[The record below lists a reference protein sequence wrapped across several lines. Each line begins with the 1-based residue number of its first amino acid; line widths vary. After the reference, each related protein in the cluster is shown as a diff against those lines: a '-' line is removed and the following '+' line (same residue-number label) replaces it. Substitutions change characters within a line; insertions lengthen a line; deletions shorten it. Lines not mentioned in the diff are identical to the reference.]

1 MRTIAAMVL
10 LALGQAM
17 AATPVQAG
25 LMCQKKS
32 GAVVVRNACKKHE
45 SSIDIGTSTS
55 GDVGIGTD
63 SPTARLDVNGPSI
76 FRDSVTFAGGQTF
89 PGTATL
95 GANTFTAEQTVD
107 GNVIVSGNV
116 GIGTAVPT
124 NALSAAGEVA
134 QTFGMERNTTAAS
147 PGNDLTIEA
156 GGSTPG
162 STDMPGGDLALASGM
177 GTGLGASGN
186 VRLQTA
192 GARASG
198 TADDVLV
205 DRHIVVA
212 KAKQLTLSSPGSTSL
227 LSIAVPPGG
236 AAGGRIHFVIRAT
249 DGGSQVATQSG
260 TIVFLA
266 LQNTVTCTLSAS
278 DTLHLGTVNAGCS
291 PGFFNPGSQPGISIF
306 DNVSF
311 GSPAPI
317 VVHEVYFDIENDS
330 GAPIR
335 LEP

>member
-1 MRTIAAMVL
+1 MRTIAAMAL

-17 AATPVQAG
+17 AVAPVQAG
-25 LMCQKKS
+25 MMCQKKS
-32 GAVVVRNACKKHE
+32 GAVIVRNACKKHE
-45 SSIDIGTSTS
+45 STINIGTSTT

-63 SPTARLDVNGPSI
+63 NPAAQLDVNGPSI

-107 GNVIVSGNV
+107 GNVIVKGNV
-116 GIGTAVPT
+116 GIGTAAPT

-147 PGNDLTIEA
+147 PGNALTIEA

-162 STDMPGGDLALASGM
+162 SADLPGGDLALAAGV

-192 GARASG
+192 GAGASG
-198 TADDVLV
+198 TGDDVLV

-212 KAKQLTLSSPGSTSL
+212 KAKQLTLSSPGFTSL
-227 LSIAVPPGG
+227 LSIAVPQGG
-236 AAGGRIHFVIRAT
+236 AAGGRVHFVVRAT
-249 DGGSQVATQSG
+249 DGGSQVVTQSG
-260 TIVFLA
+260 TIIFLA
-266 LQNTVTCTLSAS
+266 TSNTITCTTTSRTTRARRSGSSPEDGGRRPSAIVRS
-278 DTLHLGTVNAGCS
+278 R
-291 PGFFNPGSQPGISIF
+291 
-306 DNVSF
+306 
-311 GSPAPI
+311 APRRR
-317 VVHEVYFDIENDS
+317 
-330 GAPIR
+330 AR
-335 LEP
+335 R